1 MGELVGKQAIVTGGG
16 AGIGRAIAARLAA
29 EGARVAIFD
38 IDEASA
44 KAAADEVGGSAF
56 CVDVADPAAVR
67 ATVESAAR
75 QLGGLTTLVNNAGI
89 SSLGSLHEC
98 SEEHWQRLLAV
109 NRSGAFYCMQAAL
122 PRMIAAG
129 GGAIINNS
137 SATGIR
143 PIRGEGAY
151 AVTKGALISLTLAAA
166 VEYAPF
172 GVRINCVSP
181 GFIGG
186 GMTDFILGDPELI
199 GPVERGTPLGR
210 VGTAEEVA
218 NVVAF
223 LASDRASYVVGQN
236 VAIDGG
242 SLLPNMQADGLNQA
256 LLARFARKG
265 A

>member
-1 MGELVGKQAIVTGGG
+1 MGELVGCKAIVTGGG
-16 AGIGRAIAARLAA
+16 AGIGRAIAARLV
-29 EGARVAIFD
+29 EDGARVAIFD
-38 IDEASA
+38 ID
-44 KAAADEVGGSAF
+44 AAAAQAAAKEIDALAV
-56 CVDVADPAAVR
+56 CVDVADAAAVR
-67 ATVESAAR
+67 AAVDSAER

-98 SEEHWQRLLAV
+98 SEEYWQRLLAV
-109 NRSGAFYCMQAAL
+109 NLSGAFYCMQAVL
-122 PRMIAAG
+122 PRLIAAG

-137 SATGIR
+137 SATGVR

-172 GVRINCVSP
+172 GVRVNCVSP
-181 GFIGG
+181 GFIAG
-186 GMTDFILGDPELI
+186 GMTGFILADPELI

-236 VAIDGG
+236 IAIDGG
-242 SLLPNMQADGLNQA
+242 SLLPNMQADGLNQS
-256 LLARFARKG
+256 LLARFREKG
-265 A
+265 